1 MILSMQGGVNIH
13 LIADEALDAR
23 ADCVLP
29 AIILGYYCVA
39 GGNNSVTFP
48 RYGK

>member
-1 MILSMQGGVNIH
+1 MQGGFNIH
-13 LIADEALDAR
+13 LIADEALDSR

-29 AIILGYYCVA
+29 AIILGDYCVA
-39 GGNNSVTFP
+39 GGNNSVMFL

>member
-1 MILSMQGGVNIH
+1 MQGGFNIH
-13 LIADEALDAR
+13 LIADEALDSR

-29 AIILGYYCVA
+29 AIILGDYCVA
-39 GGNNSVTFP
+39 GGNNSVMFP